1 MNTLTKL
8 VATLPAIAILGA
20 CSTMNPTPKPTV
32 PATTVASE
40 SVTTL
45 AYDRMAPAPY
55 TCTDN
60 SRVMAKQSVNKEQ
73 VMINATVP
81 KVNWSQQPIILNG
94 GVNGNK
100 ASYVNESNPEVIYA
114 WHMQGNEGI
123 LAMKWADDRTYQVDC
138 KIGR

>member
-1 MNTLTKL
+1 MKTLTKL

-20 CSTMNPTPKPTV
+20 CSTTTPAPSKPT
-32 PATTVASE
+32 TTVPSE

-60 SRVMAKQSVNKEQ
+60 SQVMVKQSINKEQ
-73 VMINATVP
+73 VMVNATLP
-81 KVNWSQQPIILNG
+81 KVNWSQQPILLNG
-94 GVNGNK
+94 GVKGNT
-100 ASYVNESNPEVIYA
+100 ASYINNSNPEVIYA

-123 LAMKWADDRTYQVDC
+123 LAMKWADGKEYQVNC